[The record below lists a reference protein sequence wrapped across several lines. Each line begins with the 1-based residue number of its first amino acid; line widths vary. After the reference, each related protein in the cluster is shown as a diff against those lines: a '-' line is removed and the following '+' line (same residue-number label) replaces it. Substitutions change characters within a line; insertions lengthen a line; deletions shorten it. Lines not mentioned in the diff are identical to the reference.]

1 MVKTAYHYRF
11 LLAFLVFI
19 LCVVFEISGSSIGL
33 WQDFTGVSTE
43 SWDGVLLGKSREIRT
58 DEWAVNTPMAFSQYA
73 DRGEQEAFS
82 YYSTIMRGTQT
93 DAYIIYG
100 QPVRSW
106 KMIYRPFQWGY
117 LFLSQGKRT
126 CLFLVRKMDC
136 AVSCVP

>member
-1 MVKTAYHYRF
+1 MKAKKMVKTAYHYRF

-73 DRGEQEAFS
+73 TAENR
-82 YYSTIMRGTQT
+82 
-93 DAYIIYG
+93 
-100 QPVRSW
+100 
-106 KMIYRPFQWGY
+106 RPFPITPR
-117 LFLSQGKRT
+117 LCEEPKRMPTLS
-126 CLFLVRKMDC
+126 MDSRC
-136 AVSCVP
+136 EAGR